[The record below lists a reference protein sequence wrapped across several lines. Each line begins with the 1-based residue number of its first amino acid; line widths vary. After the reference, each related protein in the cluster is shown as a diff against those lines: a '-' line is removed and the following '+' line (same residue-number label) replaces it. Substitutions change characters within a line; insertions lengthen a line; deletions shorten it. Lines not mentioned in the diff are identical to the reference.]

1 MVMILLVEM
10 PLVHVLLLVIRDLKL
25 LFVNQ
30 SLLVIS
36 VSMICTDR
44 VELKV

>member
-25 LFVNQ
+25 LFVKQ
-30 SLLVIS
+30 SHLVIS